1 MRVLKGRGAIVLLIG
16 IVMAVAAGSAAYATN
31 RQHRSI
37 VSSDGVIHGCIRQPW
52 GYVRIVDSRT
62 QCRDGELQISWSVS
76 GPPGPRGP
84 QGDPGATGPVGPAGP
99 AGPSGSEG
107 PKGDHGPAGAD
118 GPKGDTGP
126 QGPAGPQGA
135 TGPAGP
141 AGATGADGA
150 TGATGP
156 AGVSGYT
163 VVEQVQSGTGRI
175 DAEADCPPGK
185 NVVGGGGYVTAGDT
199 STAAIVWNT
208 PNDTDTGWVVR
219 LETSGAGPY
228 TLKVRAICALA
239 S

>member
-1 MRVLKGRGAIVLLIG
+1 MRVLKGRGVIVLLMGAIL
-16 IVMAVAAGSAAYATN
+16 AVAAGGAAYATS
-31 RQHRSI
+31 RHPR
-37 VSSDGVIHGCIRQPW
+37 DTTPPGATFYGCFRPPD
-52 GYVRIVDSRT
+52 GYVRLVGGPND
-62 QCRDGELQISWSVS
+62 CHNGEISVS
-76 GPPGPRGP
+76 WNQVGPPGPRGP
-84 QGDPGATGPVGPAGP
+84 QGVPGRTGAVGPA
-99 AGPSGSEG
+99 
-107 PKGDHGPAGAD
+107 
-118 GPKGDTGP
+118 
-126 QGPAGPQGA
+126 
-135 TGPAGP
+135 GPAGP
-141 AGATGADGA
+141 AGATGDPGPAGAPGAPGAKGDTGATGPPGPQGDPGPAGAPGAKGADGA
-150 TGATGP
+150 TGPTGP

-175 DAEADCPPGK
+175 DAEADCPSGK